1 MITLIENIITK
12 FISLAEELFEY
23 IFSGVQFNVLWN
35 WLPTDIQTAASTFI
49 VVLFALAII
58 AGIRKFLPF

>member
-1 MITLIENIITK
+1 MITIIENIITK